1 MHNMY
6 SIVQLAARLE
16 DLKLREAQENEQ
28 ISHFEKEVREMELQ
42 IRHLNAET
50 DRITNLSMSN
60 AFFIP
65 FPSQRN

>member
-16 DLKLREAQENEQ
+16 DSKLREAQENEQ